1 MTNESAGALFGLSA
15 ASGLHREGEPGLG
28 DEELRLLVPA
38 WPSGGREKFPGKAN
52 PGSGSNIDRGNA
64 GLESDEATAMK
75 AVASISSYLVTLS
88 TLLVPIT

>member
-1 MTNESAGALFGLSA
+1 MKSYGSSFPPGLRVGGRTS
-15 ASGLHREGEPGLG
+15 RKGEPR
-28 DEELRLLVPA
+28 LR
-38 WPSGGREKFPGKAN
+38 
-52 PGSGSNIDRGNA
+52 SNIDRGNA